1 MQFSGPLIVVSAAI
15 ATAAL
20 LALLRP
26 MLARVALAAPNA
38 RSSHRQPTPQGGGIA
53 VIAVTIAISAIA
65 VFGTSTFPSGIAE
78 RLLPVFGAALLLA
91 AVGALDDIFS
101 LGTVPRLVVQ
111 GIAVAIVLAAL
122 PADLRVV
129 PWLPEWLERGL
140 LFGGG
145 VAFVNIVNFMDGI
158 DWMMVVEVVPITVGV
173 ALIGALVPLPPE
185 AIPVSLALGGAMIG
199 FAPFNRPV
207 ARLFLGDVG
216 SLPIGLLLGWLL
228 ALVASAGH
236 LAAAIVLPL
245 YFIADATV
253 TMLRRL
259 RAGERLWE
267 AHRTHF
273 YQRAGDNGF
282 STTQIVARVFAVNVG
297 LVALAVTSVVVPS
310 RATCIGAV
318 AVACALVAWVMASF
332 ARGRP

>member
-26 MLARVALAAPNA
+26 MLVRVALAAPNA
-38 RSSHRQPTPQGGGIA
+38 RSSHRQPTPQGGGVA
-53 VIAVTIAISAIA
+53 VVAATIAISAIA
-65 VFGTSTFPSGIAE
+65 VFGFAFSPDVAE
-78 RLLPVFGAALLLA
+78 RLLPVLGAVLLLA
-91 AVGALDDIFS
+91 AVGCLDDIFS
-101 LGTVPRLVVQ
+101 LGTVPRLLVQ
-111 GIAVAIVLAAL
+111 GIAVGIVLVAL
-122 PADLRVV
+122 PADMRVL

-140 LFGGG
+140 LFVGG
-145 VAFVNIVNFMDGI
+145 VAFVNLVNFMDGI
-158 DWMMVVEVVPITVGV
+158 DWMMVVEVVPITAGV
-173 ALIGALVPLPPE
+173 ALIGVLEPLPAE
-185 AIPVSLALGGAMIG
+185 AVPVALALGGAMIG

-216 SLPIGLLLGWLL
+216 SLPIGLLVGWLL
-228 ALVASAGH
+228 VLVASAGH
-236 LAAAIVLPL
+236 LAAAVLLPL

-273 YQRAGDNGF
+273 YQRASDNGF
-282 STTQIVARVFAVNVG
+282 STMQIVARVFAVNVV
-297 LVALAVTSVVVPS
+297 LVALAVVSVVVAS
-310 RATCIGAV
+310 RAVCIGAV
-318 AVACALVAWVMASF
+318 AAGCTLVAWMMASF
-332 ARGRP
+332 TRAGS